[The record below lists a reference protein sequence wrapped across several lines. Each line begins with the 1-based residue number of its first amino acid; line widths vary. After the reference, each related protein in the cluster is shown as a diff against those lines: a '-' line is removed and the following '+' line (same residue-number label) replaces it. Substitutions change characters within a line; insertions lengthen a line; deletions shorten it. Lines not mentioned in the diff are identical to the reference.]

1 MDRKNIKPIS
11 SKILTDLDL
20 RKTANGF
27 GNIRKNGAES

>member
-11 SKILTDLDL
+11 RKILTDLDL

-27 GNIRKNGAES
+27 EI